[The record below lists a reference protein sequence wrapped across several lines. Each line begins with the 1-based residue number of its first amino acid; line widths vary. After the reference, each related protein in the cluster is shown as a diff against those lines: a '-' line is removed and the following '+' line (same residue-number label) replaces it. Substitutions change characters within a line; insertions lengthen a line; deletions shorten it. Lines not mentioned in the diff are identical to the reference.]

1 MNLFDIQYLFKK
13 ILKSYFLLKW
23 DRLCTVKGGLF
34 SMNYDPHRH
43 AEPSELLFV
52 DEHELS
58 YPPRE
63 EDAFTDAYLSSLG
76 WYDWPGAFY

>member
-1 MNLFDIQYLFKK
+1 
-13 ILKSYFLLKW
+13 
-23 DRLCTVKGGLF
+23 
-34 SMNYDPHRH
+34 MNYDPHRH
-43 AEPSELLFV
+43 VEPSEVFFV

-58 YPPRE
+58 YPSRE